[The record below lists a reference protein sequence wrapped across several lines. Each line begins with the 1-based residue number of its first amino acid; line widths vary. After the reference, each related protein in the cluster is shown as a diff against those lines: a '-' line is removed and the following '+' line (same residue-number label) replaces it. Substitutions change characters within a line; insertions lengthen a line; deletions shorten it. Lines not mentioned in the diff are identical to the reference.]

1 VINETMAKRYF
12 KNQEPIGQRIRIE
25 QIIPGQPAL
34 GPEIAWQVVG
44 VVADEKAD
52 SLENSGAGLYV
63 SYKQSPT
70 TQTSLA
76 VRGAM
81 DPTHLVKEI
90 ETAIWQINKNQ
101 AFNDIKTLEE
111 IKSDSLG
118 DNRLRA
124 IMVGTFA
131 GLAVL
136 LAAIGVYGVIS
147 YSVAQ
152 RTHEIGVRAALGA
165 SHWDQLRL
173 VLKTGMALTA
183 SGLAIGV
190 LGALALTNLLA
201 SLLFGVSPRDPA
213 TLLMVSG
220 LLGAIAAAACYIP
233 AHRAARVDPL
243 VALRHE

>member
-1 VINETMAKRYF
+1 MAKRDF
-12 KNQEPIGQRIRIE
+12 KDQNPIGKRILIQ

-34 GPEIAWQVVG
+34 GPEIPWQVVG
-44 VVADEKAD
+44 VVADEKAYG
-52 SLENSGAGLYV
+52 LEGSSAGLYV
-63 SYKQSPT
+63 SYKQSPNMHT
-70 TQTSLA
+70 ALV

-81 DPTHLVKEI
+81 DPTHLVKSI

-101 AFNDIKTLEE
+101 ALDDIKTLEQ

-124 IMVGTFA
+124 ILVGTFA
-131 GLAVL
+131 ALALL

-173 VLKTGMALTA
+173 VLKTGISLTA
-183 SGLAIGV
+183 AGLAIGV
-190 LGALALTNLLA
+190 LGALGLTHLLS

-213 TLLMVSG
+213 TLLLVSG
-220 LLGAIAAAACYIP
+220 LLAAVAATACYIP
-233 AHRAARVDPL
+233 AHRAARVDPA